1 MKIYMC
7 SMSNLY
13 TYRVVPIME
22 KIVNLLKNK
31 EFRRGFV
38 FAAGA
43 LLVIDNVLFHWIL
56 KLHHVIE
63 GPHALEADFL
73 TFIFGLIL
81 IVYSILRK

>member
-1 MKIYMC
+1 MKKLLEI
-7 SMSNLY
+7 
-13 TYRVVPIME
+13 
-22 KIVNLLKNK
+22 LKNK
-31 EFRRGFV
+31 DFRRGFI

-63 GPHALEADFL
+63 GPHALQADL
-73 TFIFGLIL
+73 ATFAIGLIL